1 MKTTK
6 FIMNRTILFFSILL
20 SSLLSEQVLAQTL
33 YWGITDTKLPY
44 IAMIRAQARGAMVIY
59 NPDTCE
65 EIGTACGFFIDHA
78 SAHAHLNHLLLPPE
92 AYSPISEAQ
101 ADCWVAKNGKPDE
114 VFAAVQ
120 LLLDDNR
127 NPNLNIIGD
136 PALRAEKIRACAE
149 VAGNWIED

>member
-20 SSLLSEQVLAQTL
+20 SSLLSEQAQTL

-44 IAMIRAQARGAMVIY
+44 IAMIRAQSRGAMVIY

-78 SAHAHLNHLLLPPE
+78 SAHAHLNHVLLPPE

-149 VAGNWIED
+149 VAGNWIKD